1 MRWRHAL
8 GAGVLIGALGCDSS
22 TTNEAGNRDS
32 AGAPTAM
39 PGSGAAGIGSMA
51 PGGQAPGSGARA
63 GSGGSG
69 GTAVPTLPPEV
80 EVEREFEQP
89 QASERFVYAAN
100 PESGTVSIIDA
111 QTLAIQT
118 LETGDRPTFLRTLAN
133 SNDAIVLN
141 VGSQDA
147 TIIRSPERGIRTIT
161 APVVRGAN
169 AIAVAPDGKHAVVYF
184 NARFSAAGN
193 PSGSFQDVTVLRL
206 DGEIDDDDI
215 SVGMTVG
222 FRPRDVFFAA
232 DSSEA
237 YVVTDDGI
245 SVLDFEMIETSGSG
259 IARLVSLGP
268 DVDQQGFDVSVTPDG
283 LFALTRAPGQSV
295 VRLVDLGDGSIRSLD
310 LAAVLP
316 GSDALDDVD
325 GDSDGGTAEPVPVDV
340 TDLDLAPSGA
350 FALAVLRG
358 ASVVLEIPI
367 PGGFD
372 AASAIETHEVPG
384 ELIGSVTITPQADR
398 ALLYTTAVD
407 VERITVLTLDGD
419 APPKTVALRKTVE
432 AVTVAPDGRTALIL
446 HKKVAGDPLEPG
458 ITPDQSIDRS
468 FGYSVLRVATG
479 DVKLQV
485 TPTPPGVFTIVPD
498 GSYLFILFNSAGVRE
513 VEKIEA
519 KSFLIDEITLGSP
532 PISLGSVPQSE
543 RVFVNQQHPDGRITF
558 IDWQTGEA
566 RTVTGFELNS
576 RIQD

>member
-1 MRWRHAL
+1 MTWRHAL
-8 GAGVLIGALGCDSS
+8 GAGVLIGALGCGSS
-22 TTNEAGNRDS
+22 AGESANRDS
-32 AGAPTAM
+32 AGGPTAAPM
-39 PGSGAAGIGSMA
+39 VPGSAGSFGS
-51 PGGQAPGSGARA
+51 PGGQAPAPSAGGGGS
-63 GSGGSG
+63 SGGM
-69 GTAVPTLPPEV
+69 VPVLPPEI
-80 EVEREFEQP
+80 EVRRDFEQP

-147 TIIRSPERGIRTIT
+147 TVIRSPERGIRTIT

-184 NARFSAAGN
+184 NAGFSAAGN
-193 PSGSFQDVTVLRL
+193 PQGSFQDVTVMRL
-206 DGEIDDDDI
+206 DGETDDDEI

-232 DSSEA
+232 DSSQA

-245 SVLDFEMIETSGSG
+245 SVLDFETIEISGSG

-295 VRLVDLGDGSIRSLD
+295 VRLVNLEGGSIRNLD

-316 GSDALDDVD
+316 ATDSGD
-325 GDSDGGTAEPVPVDV
+325 DSDGGTAEPVPVDV

-407 VERITVLTLDGD
+407 VERITVLTLEG
-419 APPKTVALRKTVE
+419 AAAPKTVALRKTVE

-458 ITPDQSIDRS
+458 IDPDQSIDRS

-558 IDWQTGEA
+558 IDWQTGTA

>member
-1 MRWRHAL
+1 M
-8 GAGVLIGALGCDSS
+8 
-22 TTNEAGNRDS
+22 
-32 AGAPTAM
+32 
-39 PGSGAAGIGSMA
+39 
-51 PGGQAPGSGARA
+51 
-63 GSGGSG
+63 
-69 GTAVPTLPPEV
+69 VPVLPPEV
-80 EVEREFEQP
+80 EVRRDFEQP

-184 NARFSAAGN
+184 NAGFSAAGN
-193 PSGSFQDVTVLRL
+193 PQGSFQDVTVMRL
-206 DGEIDDDDI
+206 DGETDDDEI

-222 FRPRDVFFAA
+222 FRPRDVFFSA
-232 DSSEA
+232 DSSQA

-245 SVLDFEMIETSGSG
+245 SVLDFETIEISGSG

-295 VRLVDLGDGSIRSLD
+295 VRLVNLEDGSIRNLD

-316 GSDALDDVD
+316 ATDSDDD

-407 VERITVLTLDGD
+407 VERITVLTLEGGG
-419 APPKTVALRKTVE
+419 APKTVALRKTVE

-458 ITPDQSIDRS
+458 IDPDQSIDRS

-558 IDWQTGEA
+558 IDWETGTA

>member
-1 MRWRHAL
+1 
-8 GAGVLIGALGCDSS
+8 VLIGALGCGSS
-22 TTNEAGNRDS
+22 GNESANRDS
-32 AGAPTAM
+32 AGPAGLPT
-39 PGSGAAGIGSMA
+39 GSGSAGSFGS
-51 PGGQAPGSGARA
+51 PGAQAPGTGAG

-69 GTAVPTLPPEV
+69 SGNMPPVLPPEV
-80 EVEREFEQP
+80 EVKRDFEQP

-184 NARFSAAGN
+184 NAGFSAAGN
-193 PSGSFQDVTVLRL
+193 PSGSFQDVTVMRL
-206 DGEIDDDDI
+206 DGDIDDDEI

-232 DSSEA
+232 DSSQA

-245 SVLDFEMIETSGSG
+245 SVLDFETVELSGSG

-268 DVDQQGFDVSVTPDG
+268 DVDQQGLDVSVTPDG
-283 LFALTRAPGQSV
+283 SFALTRAPGQSV
-295 VRLVDLGDGSIRSLD
+295 IRLVNLQDGTVSSLD

-316 GSDALDDVD
+316 DDGEDD
-325 GDSDGGTAEPVPVDV
+325 GDSDSDAGSAEPVAADV

-350 FALAVLRG
+350 FALAVVRG
-358 ASVVLEIPI
+358 ASLVLQIPI

-372 AASAIETHEVPG
+372 AAGAIVAHAVAG

-407 VERITVLTLDGD
+407 VERITVLTLEGD
-419 APPKTVALRKTVE
+419 IAPKTVALRKTVE

-446 HKKVAGDPLEPG
+446 HKKAAGDPLEAG

-532 PISLGSVPQSE
+532 PISLGAVPQSE
-543 RVFVNQQHPDGRITF
+543 RVFVNQEHPDGRITF
-558 IDWQTGEA
+558 IDWQTGTA